1 MTTASSQR
9 RAELAAQIIVTAGGS
24 AGIGLEM
31 ARRVGAAAGLGAEQH
46 RLQRRPGRARAV
58 LHRPG
63 GTDRP
68 CDGHGRRRR
77 GPLSLAGVP

>member
-31 ARRVGAAAGLGAEQH
+31 ARRARAAAGLGA
-46 RLQRRPGRARAV
+46 LSSAAFNAGPAAF
-58 LHRPG
+58 G
-63 GTDRP
+63 GFSGDRP
-68 CDGHGRRRR
+68 EQIGQVMVTAT
-77 GPLSLAGVP
+77 GPAAR

>member
-1 MTTASSQR
+1 MTTASTQR
-9 RAELAAQIIVTAGGS
+9 QADPTGQIVVAGGS

>member
-1 MTTASSQR
+1 MTTATIRR
-9 RAELAAQIIVTAGGS
+9 RAELSGQIVVAAGRS

-58 LHRPG
+58 LR
-63 GTDRP
+63 
-68 CDGHGRRRR
+68 
-77 GPLSLAGVP
+77 